1 MNKISRNLILVS
13 STASRFRAISTVT
26 KPNIFRRVY
35 DRVSG
40 KTAEDDQKSDIEML
54 EEFTKLTKC
63 LGEIPI
69 PVDHPMNDL
78 AARIKAQSYVEK
90 PTNEIKDVVNVKH
103 FDQMDTV
110 GLSISFL
117 T

>member
-1 MNKISRNLILVS
+1 MNRISRKLILVS
-13 STASRFRAISTVT
+13 STVYKVRAISTAT
-26 KPNIFRRVY
+26 NGNLFRRVY

-69 PVDHPMNDL
+69 PVDHPINDL
-78 AARIKAQSYVEK
+78 AARIRAQSYVEK
-90 PTNEIKDVVNVKH
+90 STNEVKDVVHVKY
-103 FDQMDTV
+103 FE
-110 GLSISFL
+110 
-117 T
+117 

>member
-1 MNKISRNLILVS
+1 MIKISRNLIIVS
-13 STASRFRAISTVT
+13 STVSKFRAISTAT
-26 KPNIFRRVY
+26 KGNLFRRVF

-69 PVDHPMNDL
+69 PVDHPINDV
-78 AARIKAQSYVEK
+78 AARIRAQSFVEK
-90 PTNEIKDVVNVKH
+90 STNEVIDVVHVCMNEIRRL
-103 FDQMDTV
+103 FD
-110 GLSISFL
+110 
-117 T
+117 